1 VRGENM
7 DKKDIGRRIRELREK
22 RSLIA
27 EDLAGILK
35 VSKSTIYMWEGGNR
49 TPDIFQL
56 MAIADFFNVDL
67 DTLTGREM
75 KSELQYVFSDND
87 TVRVPII
94 GEVKAGYDLLADQN
108 IIGYEFVPKSML
120 NGGEYFYLKVSG
132 NSMIDASISDGD
144 LVLVRRQPAVDEG
157 QIAVVLLE
165 NNEVTIK
172 RIHYQKGEL
181 VILRSE
187 NTEYPPRLFKFADI
201 KIQGLVKQIIK
212 KVV

>member
-1 VRGENM
+1 M
-7 DKKDIGRRIRELREK
+7 DKKGIGKKIRELREN
-22 RSLIA
+22 RNMFA

-75 KSELQYVFSDND
+75 KSDLQYMFPDSE
-87 TVRVPII
+87 TMRVPII

-120 NGGEYFYLKVSG
+120 KGGEYFYLKVTG
-132 NSMIDASISDGD
+132 DSMKDANISEGD

-157 QIAVVLLE
+157 QVAVVLLD
-165 NNEVTIK
+165 NNEITIK
-172 RIHYQKGEL
+172 RVHYEKNEQ
-181 VILRSE
+181 VILHSD
-187 NTEYPPRLFKFADI
+187 NTNYPPRLFKFNEI

>member
-1 VRGENM
+1 M
-7 DKKDIGRRIRELREK
+7 DKKDIGRRIREMREK

-56 MAIADFFNVDL
+56 MAIADYFNVDL
-67 DTLTGREM
+67 DTLTGREI
-75 KSELQYVFSDND
+75 KSDLQYVFSDND
-87 TVRVPII
+87 TIRVPII

-108 IIGYEFVPKSML
+108 IIGYEYVPKSML
-120 NGGEYFYLKVSG
+120 NGGEYFYLKVTG
-132 NSMIDASISDGD
+132 DSMIDASISDGD
-144 LVLVRRQPAVDEG
+144 LILVRRQPAVDEG
-157 QIAVVLLE
+157 QIAVILLD
-165 NNEVTIK
+165 NNEITIK
-172 RIHYQKGEL
+172 RIYYQKGDL

-187 NTEYPPRLFKFADI
+187 NSKYPPRLFKFEDI

>member
-1 VRGENM
+1 M
-7 DKKDIGRRIRELREK
+7 DKKGIGKKIRELRES
-22 RSLIA
+22 RNMFA
-27 EDLAGILK
+27 DDLANILK

-75 KSELQYVFSDND
+75 KSDLQYVFSDKD

-108 IIGYEFVPKSML
+108 IIGYDYVPKSML

-132 NSMIDASISDGD
+132 DSMTDASISDGD

-172 RIHYQKGEL
+172 RIHFQKDEL

-187 NTEYPPRLFKFADI
+187 NANCPPRLYKFNEI

>member
-1 VRGENM
+1 M
-7 DKKDIGRRIRELREK
+7 DKKGIGKRIRELREK
-22 RSLIA
+22 RNMFA
-27 EDLAGILK
+27 EDLAGILS
-35 VSKSTIYMWEGGNR
+35 VAKSTIYMWEGGNR

-75 KSELQYVFSDND
+75 KSDLQFMFPD
-87 TVRVPII
+87 TESARVPII

-108 IIGYEFVPKSML
+108 IIGYEFVPKVML
-120 NGGEYFYLKVSG
+120 NGGDYFYLKVKG
-132 NSMIDASISDGD
+132 DSMKDANISDGD

-157 QIAVVLLE
+157 QVAVVLLE
-165 NNEVTIK
+165 NNEITIK
-172 RIHYQKGEL
+172 RVHYEKNEF
-181 VILRSE
+181 VILHSE
-187 NTEYPPRLFKFADI
+187 NTTYPPRLYKFNEI

>member
-1 VRGENM
+1 M
-7 DKKDIGRRIRELREK
+7 DKKGIGKKLRDLREK
-22 RSLIA
+22 HNLYA

-56 MAIADFFNVDL
+56 MAIADYFNIDL

-75 KSELQYVFSDND
+75 KSNLQFMYSDKD
-87 TVRVPII
+87 TVKVPII

-108 IIGYEFVPKSML
+108 IIGYEYVPKSML
-120 NGGEYFYLKVSG
+120 NGGEYFYLKVTG
-132 NSMIDASISDGD
+132 DSMIDASISDGD

-165 NNEVTIK
+165 NNEITIK
-172 RIHYQKGEL
+172 RIHFERNEQ
-181 VILRSE
+181 VILKSE
-187 NTEYPPRLFKFADI
+187 NTNYPPKLFKFNEI

>member
-1 VRGENM
+1 M
-7 DKKDIGRRIRELREK
+7 DKKDIGRRLRELREK
-22 RSLIA
+22 NSLYA
-27 EDLAGILK
+27 DDLANILK

-56 MAIADFFNVDL
+56 MAIADYFNVDL

-75 KSELQYVFSDND
+75 KSDLQYVHSEYE
-87 TVRVPII
+87 TVKVPII

-108 IIGYEFVPKSML
+108 IMGYEYIPKSML

-132 NSMIDASISDGD
+132 DSMIDADIRDGD
-144 LVLVRRQPAVDEG
+144 LVLVRRQPAVDDG

-165 NNEVTIK
+165 NNEITIK
-172 RIHYQKGEL
+172 RVHFQKGEL
-181 VILRSE
+181 VILHSE
-187 NTEYPPRLFKFADI
+187 NSNYPPRLVKFSEI